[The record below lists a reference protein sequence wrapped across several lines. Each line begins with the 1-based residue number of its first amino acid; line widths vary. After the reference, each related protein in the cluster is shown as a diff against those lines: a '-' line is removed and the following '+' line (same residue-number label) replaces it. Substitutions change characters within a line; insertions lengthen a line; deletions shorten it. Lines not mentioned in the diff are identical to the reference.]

1 MNELTH
7 LNEKTVSYEDL
18 TKQMCS
24 DHCVHGEGE
33 QFKDVQSVK
42 MLGIRKDVESNG

>member
-1 MNELTH
+1 VNELTH
-7 LNEKTVSYEDL
+7 LNEKTMSYEDL

-24 DHCVHGEGE
+24 DHCVHGEGG

-42 MLGIRKDVESNG
+42 MLCI